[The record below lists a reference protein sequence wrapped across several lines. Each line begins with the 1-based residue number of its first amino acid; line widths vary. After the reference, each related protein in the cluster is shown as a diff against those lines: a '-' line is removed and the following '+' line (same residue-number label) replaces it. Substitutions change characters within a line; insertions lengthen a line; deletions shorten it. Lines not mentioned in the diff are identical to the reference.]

1 MVIIC
6 LNTWS
11 SFRPEHL
18 QLLQSIT
25 VTDTPWVSGRRDH
38 HLQRTMQFLW
48 GFPESCNRIR
58 TKTEQSPYRGKVIIG
73 CLGHHSINSRA
84 FLFKPVL
91 LCSVY

>member
-18 QLLQSIT
+18 QLLQSII

-48 GFPESCNRIR
+48 GFLASCNRIR
-58 TKTEQSPYRGKVIIG
+58 TKTAVELKGKSNNR
-73 CLGHHSINSRA
+73 LPWSSQHQQRSLP
-84 FLFKPVL
+84 F
-91 LCSVY
+91 

>member
-25 VTDTPWVSGRRDH
+25 VTDTP
-38 HLQRTMQFLW
+38 
-48 GFPESCNRIR
+48 
-58 TKTEQSPYRGKVIIG
+58 
-73 CLGHHSINSRA
+73 
-84 FLFKPVL
+84 
-91 LCSVY
+91 